1 MKHYHIQ
8 FNTHDEGIIQKINGI
23 SFIFVLSGSLN
34 CMVNNVNHDLQ
45 TGELLLL
52 NHRDVVLINHFD
64 GDYMSF
70 NINQQFIDRVI
81 DDFPTFKLHA
91 MNNNIEMIKNI
102 LSKIGIVYL
111 RKSKY
116 FKLFIEQQAME
127 LLMILIK
134 YVPQV
139 KSTDHLEHS
148 EDLRL
153 ERVCKY
159 IDRHY
164 EEPITL
170 NDMAEYV
177 HLSPAYLSKLFNKK
191 MNIGFNQFLNEVR
204 LEHVMLDLVYT
215 DHSMIDIAL
224 ENGFSS
230 SALLSRAFKKWTG
243 TSPSQ
248 YREQHQTKLTKTHSI
263 DISEREIIQQLSHY
277 IINDNRQL
285 MHSPE
290 SGKNIEITLSENA
303 HKINQFKHII
313 QIGDLDALLNE
324 QVQQQLLTC
333 KNEIGLTHVLV
344 KDPIESPYLIS
355 AEISTDEQLANYQRY
370 NNVDACLDYL
380 INNNI
385 DIIITIHPKHSL
397 EEYLLQLDDF
407 FKHITMRLEINHDIN
422 LKLYMKHIELNHYKR
437 IIKTIMKYIPNIRL
451 IVHLDLDYLGDTVNI
466 IKFNPEIIEQ
476 VAFDANQNDLVNFD
490 ITEDGLFENTKH
502 HIVDK
507 ANEVIQL
514 LDAHNIEIPLILLNW
529 NTLTGD
535 THLTN
540 GEYFRGG
547 IIFEQ
552 FLQLNKMIDTIGYWL
567 NYDLHI
573 NHAINEKEYMNSI
586 ELFHQYNGKRPAFF
600 TSQLYRKLF
609 TEVLY
614 SNDNCIVVGKPNH
627 FQIVVYDAEHFNPYL
642 SLNASLPFLENKE
655 VEIIIKALNQG
666 TYRIKHY
673 TLDKNHGALYQN
685 WQSYN
690 TRSGIDA
697 ESIAY
702 INRISFPKLK
712 ISEQVVNQDF
722 QYNLI
727 LLTNAIHI
735 IDVKQYIE

>member
-8 FNTHDEGIIQKINGI
+8 FNIHHEGIIQKINGI
-23 SFIFVLSGSLN
+23 TFIFVLRGSLQ
-34 CMVNNVNHDLQ
+34 CMVNNVNYNLQ

-52 NHRDVVLINHFD
+52 NHRDVILINHFD

-81 DDFPTFKLHA
+81 DDFPTFKLHGTS
-91 MNNNIEMIKNI
+91 NNIAMIKNI
-102 LSKIGIVYL
+102 LSKIGVVYL
-111 RKSKY
+111 RKSNY
-116 FKLFIEQQAME
+116 FKLFIEQQSME

-134 YVPQV
+134 YVHQV
-139 KSTDHLEHS
+139 KSNIYLEHS

-153 ERVCKY
+153 ERVCQY
-159 IDRHY
+159 IEHHY
-164 EEPITL
+164 DEPITL

-191 MNIGFNQFLNEVR
+191 MNIGFTQFLNEVR

-224 ENGFSS
+224 ENGFTS
-230 SALLSRAFKKWTG
+230 SALLSRVFKKWTG

-248 YREQHQTKLTKTHSI
+248 YRIQHQTKLAIPHSI

-277 IINDNRQL
+277 IINDTHQL

-290 SGKNIEITLSENA
+290 LGKNIEISFSENE
-303 HKINQFKHII
+303 HKITQFKHII
-313 QIGDLDALLNE
+313 QIGDLDALLYE
-324 QVQQQLLTC
+324 QVQQQLITC
-333 KNEIGLTHVLV
+333 KNEIGLTHILV
-344 KDPIESPYLIS
+344 KDPIENPQLIS
-355 AEISTDEQLANYQRY
+355 DEISTDEQLANYQRY
-370 NNVDACLDYL
+370 NNVDACFDYL
-380 INNNI
+380 IDNKI
-385 DIIITIHPKHSL
+385 GIVITIHPKRNL
-397 EEYLLQLDDF
+397 EDYMIQLEDF
-407 FKHITMRLEINHDIN
+407 LKHITMRLEINRDIN
-422 LKLYMKHIELNHYKR
+422 LKFYIKQLALNHYKR
-437 IIKTIMKYIPNIRL
+437 IIKMVMKYIPNIRL
-451 IVHLDLDYLGDTVNI
+451 IVHLDLEYVGDTIRI
-466 IKFNPEIIEQ
+466 IQYQSEIIEQ
-476 VAFDANQNDLVNFD
+476 IAFDANQNDLVNFD
-490 ITEDGLFENTKH
+490 TTEDGLFENTKH

-507 ANEVIQL
+507 ANEVIKL
-514 LDAHNIEIPLILLNW
+514 LDNHNIEIPLILLNW

-552 FLQLNKMIDTIGYWL
+552 FLQLNKLIDTIGYWL

-614 SNDNCIVVGKPNH
+614 NQDNCIVVGKINH

-642 SLNASLPFLENKE
+642 SLNTSLPFLENKE
-655 VEIIIKALNQG
+655 VGLKIKNLNQG

-712 ISEQVVNQDF
+712 LSEQVVTQDF

-727 LLTNAIHI
+727 LLTNSIHI